1 MRVRVRTFV
10 LAIAVILGMLFQTG
24 PVFAET
30 AQNEKYYVSVYI
42 SEDGDDLT
50 ADGTRQHPYKTIEAA
65 QKKVKN
71 IQNSAE
77 YIGGD
82 IAIILRGGTY
92 RIGTVRLGVSESG
105 ADKGRI
111 VYRAEDGENVRIVNS
126 TKLNVSDFKL
136 LEDNDVLKRFPI
148 SARGKVYV
156 LDLAKYTDEETY
168 IGYAYIKNMG
178 AANFGRRGTTRLFLN
193 SKPQTISRWPNVG
206 YKDLILEDGTS
217 SVVSDGSSGDDI
229 ILAFDDANPMRWNTA
244 DDMVIRGYMMNAYV
258 GASYNVKSLDV
269 ESKRITLEN
278 IYGKGLNV
286 SEDFGPKR
294 RWYAENLLEEIDIPG
309 EYYIDEKEKKLYWYP
324 PYELSETDL
333 PELVCG
339 TGNGGNN
346 MFELNGASN
355 IIFENLTFEQTEY
368 KAISI
373 INSNNITIDGC
384 TVAYTQSNGIQVGEG
399 CSDITVK
406 NCVIH
411 NTAAGGIYASLN
423 LTNEQITSLENTGIV
438 IENNY
443 IYKAGENSTYPWP
456 AIHTDGIGDIV
467 KNNTIHQTPVC
478 GVEFASPDGMFSY
491 NEVYKTVYDAADSG
505 AMHIGGDWRRYGIG
519 VEYNYIHDVG
529 TAEVAESYTGMP
541 FAGIYWDEV
550 QSGTVQKNNIIVLEP
565 TRKTYGIF
573 MNGGRDHTAE
583 GNIIVGAN
591 TAFKNP
597 NTHSGYYLVDPES
610 KLEIHPT
617 HSGLLRTYEFF
628 LSMYNDDNYK
638 SSTHYEK
645 YGKQM
650 DELASDV
657 ANYQLFSAKNLN
669 LNNNVVADCGKET
682 DFTSN
687 GRDNPLTVEQVRR
700 YYTSDTEYTEKYVDF
715 SSTVISDNYK
725 SENKDGIFVNPE
737 NDDYRISDSGKNALE
752 ITDSEFKLDKSF
764 EISKIGCQNDISLGD
779 EFKILYPKKGE
790 TVNNPT
796 SVCLVWENALF
807 ADEYEYIVYDGN
819 GDVKVSGTTMS
830 TNVTV
835 DGLNPDTEY
844 SWTVC
849 AKYASAVSN
858 VKEKGE
864 KSWISVDG
872 RQSFKTP
879 GYMLT
884 AENISYDAEKS
895 KIYLNVTNN
904 GDEKTAMFIVAAY
917 EDDGAFKECK
927 IENIT
932 IPKGKFNASFDV
944 SGVKKDFEN
953 GILAAFIWTDDGMM
967 KPLLG
972 RKVYVK

>member
-1 MRVRVRTFV
+1 MRVRRRAFL
-10 LAIAVILGMLFQTG
+10 LAMAVTLGALPQPG
-24 PVFAET
+24 KAFAET
-30 AQNEKYYVSVYI
+30 TEKESYCARVYVS
-42 SEDGDDLT
+42 EEGDDRT
-50 ADGTRQHPYKTIEAA
+50 ADGTKQHPYKTVEAA
-65 QKKVKN
+65 QKKVEN
-71 IQNSAE
+71 IQNSAD
-77 YIGGD
+77 YVGGN
-82 IAIILRGGTY
+82 IAVTLRGGTY
-92 RIGTVRLGVSESG
+92 RIGTIRLGVSESG
-105 ADKGRI
+105 SEKGKV

-136 LEDNDVLKRFPI
+136 LEDNDVLKRLPI
-148 SARGKVYV
+148 SARDKVYS
-156 LDLAKYTDEETY
+156 LDLTKYTDDETY
-168 IGYAYIKNMG
+168 IGYAYIKNMS

-193 SKPQTISRWPNVG
+193 NKPQTISRWPNAG
-206 YKDLILEDGTS
+206 YKDLLLADGTS
-217 SVVSDGSSGDDI
+217 SVVSDGSSGGDI
-229 ILAFDDANPMRWNTA
+229 VLAFDDANPMRWSTA
-244 DDMVIRGYMMNAYV
+244 NDMVIRGYMMNVYV
-258 GASYNVKSLDV
+258 GASYNVKSTDS
-269 ESKRITLEN
+269 ETKQITLAN
-278 IYGKGLNV
+278 IYGKGLTI
-286 SEDFGPKR
+286 SDDFGPKR

-309 EYYIDEKEKKLYWYP
+309 EYYIDEKEKILYWYP

-333 PELVCG
+333 PEIVCG

-346 MFELNGASN
+346 MFELNGASYVS
-355 IIFENLTFEQTEY
+355 FENLMFEQTEY

-411 NTAAGGIYASLN
+411 NTAASGIYASLN
-423 LTNEQITSLENTGIV
+423 LTNEQIVSLENTGIV
-438 IENNY
+438 IENNH
-443 IYKAGENSTYPWP
+443 IYKSGENSTYPWP

-478 GVEFASPDGMFSY
+478 GVEFASPNGMFAY
-491 NEVYKTVYDAADSG
+491 NEVYKTVYDTADSG
-505 AMHIGGDWRRYGIG
+505 AMHIGGDWRRYGIN

-529 TAEVAESYTGMP
+529 TKETSESYDMP
-541 FAGIYWDEV
+541 VAGIYWDEV

-565 TRKTYGIF
+565 TRKTDGIF

-597 NTHSGYYLVDPES
+597 NTHSGYYLVAPDS
-610 KLEIHPT
+610 TLKLHPT
-617 HSGLLRTYEFF
+617 HSGLSQTYEKF
-628 LSMYNDDNYK
+628 LSMYSDDDYRT
-638 SSTHYEK
+638 SAHYEK
-645 YGKQM
+645 YGKQT
-650 DELASDV
+650 DELANDV
-657 ANYQLFSAKNLN
+657 AAYQIFSAKNLN
-669 LNNNVVADCGKET
+669 FNNNAVVGCGKET

-687 GRDNPLTVEQVRR
+687 GNDNPLTAEQERR
-700 YYTSDTEYTEKYVDF
+700 YYQTDTNFILKKINF
-715 SSTVISDNYK
+715 SSTVTAENYTSEKSDGVFMD
-725 SENKDGIFVNPE
+725 SEHG
-737 NDDYRISDSGKNALE
+737 DYRISDAGKAALN
-752 ITDSEFKLDKSF
+752 ITDSEFNLDTSF
-764 EISKIGCQNDISLGD
+764 DLAKIGCRNDITLSDG
-779 EFKILYPKKGE
+779 FKMLYPKNGE
-790 TVNNPT
+790 STNTPT

-807 ADEYEYIVYDGN
+807 ADEYEYTVYDEN
-819 GDVKVSGTTMS
+819 GDVKESGTTMY

-844 SWTVC
+844 SWTVH

-858 VKEKGE
+858 ANEKGG
-864 KSWISVDG
+864 KSWTSVDG
-872 RQSFKTP
+872 RQNFKTP

-904 GDEKTAMFIVAAY
+904 GDEETTMFIVAAY
-917 EDDGAFKECK
+917 EDDGTFKGCK
-927 IENIT
+927 MENIT
-932 IPKGKFNASFDV
+932 IPKGKFSASFDV